1 VSEKLQKTLARAGIG
16 SRREMER
23 WISEGRVSI
32 DGNKAKLGDRVEP
45 QQVIR
50 IDGRIVS
57 QTATQDVK
65 ARVLLYYKPEGEICT
80 RADPKGRPTVFD
92 RLPPLRNSRWINIGR
107 LDINTSGLLLF
118 TTHGELAN
126 RLMRP
131 SYQVEREYAVRV
143 LGKVDSEAMEKLRR
157 GLELEEGIA
166 HFDAISDA
174 GGEGANHWYHVT
186 LKEGRN
192 REVRRLWEAIGVQ
205 VSRLIRIRYGPVT
218 LPRRLRIGHSQELDK
233 KDLDILFASVDLATV
248 SESRSPIRR
257 GRRMQKQRTFTRT
270 HSRNKSPRT
279 A

>member
-1 VSEKLQKTLARAGIG
+1 MSEKLQKVLARAGAG

-23 WISEGRVSI
+23 WISDGRVSI

-57 QTATQDVK
+57 QTAMRDVK
-65 ARVLLYYKPEGEICT
+65 PRILLYYKPEGEICT
-80 RADPKGRPTVFD
+80 RTDPKGRPTVFD
-92 RLPPLRNSRWINIGR
+92 RLPLLRNSRWINIGR

-143 LGKVDSEAMEKLRR
+143 LGKVDSQALERLRR
-157 GLELEEGIA
+157 GVELEEGIA
-166 HFDAISDA
+166 CFDAISDA

-192 REVRRLWEAIGVQ
+192 REVRRLWEAVGVQ

-233 KDLDILFASVDLATV
+233 KDLTVLFASVELGAVLESKPSVRRATRV
-248 SESRSPIRR
+248 
-257 GRRMQKQRTFTRT
+257 QKQRTFTRNS
-270 HSRNKSPRT
+270 SRHKSRRT

>member
-1 VSEKLQKTLARAGIG
+1 MSEKLQKALARAGIG

-57 QTATQDVK
+57 QAAIQDVK
-65 ARVLLYYKPEGEICT
+65 FKVLLYYKPEGEICT

>member
-1 VSEKLQKTLARAGIG
+1 MSEKLQKVLARAGAG

-23 WISEGRVSI
+23 WISDGRVSI

-57 QTATQDVK
+57 QTAMRDVK
-65 ARVLLYYKPEGEICT
+65 PRILLYYKPEGEICT
-80 RADPKGRPTVFD
+80 RTDPKGRPTVFD
-92 RLPPLRNSRWINIGR
+92 RLPLLRNSRWINIGR

-143 LGKVDSEAMEKLRR
+143 LGKVDSQALERLRR
-157 GLELEEGIA
+157 GVELEEGIA
-166 HFDAISDA
+166 CFDAISDA

-192 REVRRLWEAIGVQ
+192 REVRRLWEAVGVQ

-233 KDLDILFASVDLATV
+233 KDLTVLFASVELGAVLESKPSVRRATRV
-248 SESRSPIRR
+248 
-257 GRRMQKQRTFTRT
+257 QKQRTFTRT
-270 HSRNKSPRT
+270 FSRHKSRRT

>member
-1 VSEKLQKTLARAGIG
+1 
-16 SRREMER
+16 
-23 WISEGRVSI
+23 
-32 DGNKAKLGDRVEP
+32 
-45 QQVIR
+45 
-50 IDGRIVS
+50 
-57 QTATQDVK
+57 
-65 ARVLLYYKPEGEICT
+65 
-80 RADPKGRPTVFD
+80 VFD

-157 GLELEEGIA
+157 GVALEEGIA
-166 HFDAISDA
+166 RFDAISDA
-174 GGEGANHWYHVT
+174 GGEGANHWYRVT
-186 LKEGRN
+186 LTEGRN